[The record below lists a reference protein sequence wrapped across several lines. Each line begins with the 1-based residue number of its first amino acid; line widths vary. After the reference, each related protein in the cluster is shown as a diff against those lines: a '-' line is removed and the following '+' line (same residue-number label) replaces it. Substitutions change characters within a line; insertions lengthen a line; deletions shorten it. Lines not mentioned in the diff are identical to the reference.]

1 VSKVLTLT
9 ENAAEAVR
17 SIIATSEAEGESAG
31 LRIFAQSA
39 PDAQAVELGV
49 AVAEAPAE
57 SDEVIEEE
65 GARVFLDSATT
76 DYLEDKVL
84 DASGSEEGVRFTIAE
99 Q

>member
-1 VSKVLTLT
+1 VLTLT

-17 SIIATSEAEGESAG
+17 NIVPPLRKQEARAPG
-31 LRIFAQSA
+31 FASSRSRCRTA
-39 PDAQAVELGV
+39 PTVELGV
-49 AVAEAPAE
+49 AVVEAPAD

-76 DYLEDKVL
+76 DYLEAKVL
-84 DASGSEEGVRFTIAE
+84 DASGSDEGVRFTIAE

>member
-1 VSKVLTLT
+1 MLTLT

-17 SIIATSEAEGESAG
+17 NIVAATPEAGGESAG
-31 LRIFAQSA
+31 LRIFAQSV
-39 PDAQAVELGV
+39 PDAPTVELGV
-49 AVAEAPAE
+49 AVVEAPADG
-57 SDEVIEEE
+57 DEVIEEE

-84 DASGSEEGVRFTIAE
+84 DASGSDEGVRFTIAE

>member
-1 VSKVLTLT
+1 VLTLT

-17 SIIATSEAEGESAG
+17 NIVAATPEGEGESVG

-39 PDAQAVELGV
+39 PDAQRVELGL
-49 AVAEAPAE
+49 AVVEAPAE

-76 DYLEDKVL
+76 DYLDDKVL
-84 DASGSEEGVRFTIAE
+84 DASGSDEGIRFTIAE

>member
-1 VSKVLTLT
+1 VLTLT

-17 SIIATSEAEGESAG
+17 SIIAATPEAGGESAG

-39 PDAQAVELGV
+39 PDTQAVELGV
-49 AVAEAPAE
+49 AVVEAPAE

-65 GARVFLDSATT
+65 GARVFLDSRTT

-84 DASGSEEGVRFTIAE
+84 DAAASDEGSVRFTIAE